1 MLVNGE
7 KDKKVVLENSISLMV
22 VLTVDTL
29 KMVSQGDKVGFFILM
44 VMFMS
49 ANGKMI
55 RLMVMELTTQ

>member
-29 KMVSQGDKVGFFILM
+29 KMVSQGDKVGLFILM
-44 VMFMS
+44 VMFMLAS
-49 ANGKMI
+49 GKMI
-55 RLMVMELTTQ
+55 KLTVMELIIQ

>member
-7 KDKKVVLENSISLMV
+7 KDKKVVLENSISLMA

-29 KMVSQGDKVGFFILM
+29 KMVLQGDKVGFFILM
-44 VMFMS
+44 VMFMLAS
-49 ANGKMI
+49 GKMI

>member
-7 KDKKVVLENSISLMV
+7 KDKKVVSENSISLMA

-29 KMVSQGDKVGFFILM
+29 KMVSQRDKVGFFILM

>member
-44 VMFMS
+44 VMFMLAS
-49 ANGKMI
+49 GKMI
-55 RLMVMELTTQ
+55 KLTVMELIIQ

>member
-7 KDKKVVLENSISLMV
+7 KDKKVVLENSISLMA

-44 VMFMS
+44 VMFMLAS
-49 ANGKMI
+49 GKMI
-55 RLMVMELTTQ
+55 KLTVMELIIQ

>member
-7 KDKKVVLENSISLMV
+7 KDKKVVLENSISLMA

-29 KMVSQGDKVGFFILM
+29 KMVLQGDKVGFFILM